1 MLVQLPL
8 PLSLAPEAAVC
19 MTRGS
24 WLCCAYRSRE
34 DWHVPDFC
42 CPLKHISGLLC
53 GIDRII
59 MGGEQGQPQDKRG
72 FQSGTAW
79 VSVFTCHYVVYEGV
93 CVCVSLCPCCVP
105 PRKVVGVC
113 VFVHWLCGTRCV
125 LAMRTHGPVWISRT
139 TSEATK
145 FSATRPEI
153 CRRPLRT

>member
-93 CVCVSLCPCCVP
+93 CVCVCVTLSVLRATAKSRGCMCVCTLTLRDEVCAWQCARMGPCEFRAP
-105 PRKVVGVC
+105 PARPPSSQLPGQRSVGG
-113 VFVHWLCGTRCV
+113 H
-125 LAMRTHGPVWISRT
+125 
-139 TSEATK
+139 
-145 FSATRPEI
+145 
-153 CRRPLRT
+153 

>member
-93 CVCVSLCPCCVP
+93 CVCVCHSVRVACHREKSWVYVCLYIDSAG
-105 PRKVVGVC
+105 RGVC
-113 VFVHWLCGTRCV
+113 WQCAR
-125 LAMRTHGPVWISRT
+125 MGPCEFR
-139 TSEATK
+139 APP
-145 FSATRPEI
+145 ARPPSSQLPGQ
-153 CRRPLRT
+153 RSVGGH